1 MHNVLDA
8 LHYLLLTTPSLTSLP
23 SPTPELS
30 SLELALLDLGI
41 RANGLDLVGERK
53 EVGERW
59 RAVEGKWT
67 ARTTWVLAL
76 EDSQGEL
83 VATLKDKVR
92 PPGLRTAAR
101 IVAHNDADCRLF
113 LLGRH
118 CTQVDALEARCSRQ
132 EARLKELRNQ
142 VAEKEGEKRE
152 LRACAE
158 RAEAKLQT
166 KPSQRVVRP
175 LSVDCSAACS

>member
-118 CTQVDALEARCSRQ
+118 CTQSMRSRLAAAVRRLGSKSLEIKWQ
-132 EARLKELRNQ
+132 
-142 VAEKEGEKRE
+142 KR
-152 LRACAE
+152 RG
-158 RAEAKLQT
+158 R
-166 KPSQRVVRP
+166 
-175 LSVDCSAACS
+175 SAS